1 MKKTD
6 GIFFDLGGTLR
17 LEIKDAA
24 FQNAAKRELHAMI
37 RPDADV
43 ETFYSQLTTR
53 FSIYKSWAVNTRREV
68 GDALLWGLFL
78 QPELEESWVKQHCHE
93 LTYLFR
99 KTKGR
104 RQTVSHGTEVVR
116 ELKARGYRL
125 GIISNLIGEDYEVNQ
140 WLREERLEDA
150 FETIVLSSVCGL
162 RKPGDAIYRLAC
174 DDMGIE
180 PNRCAS
186 VADNLDTDIPGA
198 VKAGIGVNVLFH
210 SPEQRHIVPITD
222 ANRPDYEIR
231 DFLELLR
238 IFEG

>member
-1 MKKTD
+1 MKQVD
-6 GIFFDLGGTLR
+6 GIFIDLGGTLR

-24 FQNAAKRELHAMI
+24 YQDAAKRELHAMI
-37 RPDADV
+37 RPDSDV

-78 QPELEESWVKQHCHE
+78 LPELDENWVRQHCHE

-104 RQTVSHGTEVVR
+104 RETVPHGADVVR
-116 ELKARGYRL
+116 ELKARGYRM
-125 GIISNLIGEDYEVNQ
+125 GIISNLIGEDYEVKQ
-140 WLREERLEDA
+140 WLQDEHLENV

-162 RKPGDAIYRLAC
+162 RKPGDAIFRLAC
-174 DDMGIE
+174 DDMGLE

-186 VADNLDTDIPGA
+186 IGDNLDNDIPGA
-198 VKAGIGVNVLFH
+198 QRAGIGMNILFH
-210 SPEQRHIVPITD
+210 SPERRHIVPITD
-222 ANRPDYEIR
+222 ANRPDYEIWDFR
-231 DFLELLR
+231 DLLQ
-238 IFEG
+238 IFA

>member
-1 MKKTD
+1 MRKAD

-24 FQNAAKRELHAMI
+24 YQDAAKRELHALLH
-37 RPDADV
+37 PDTDV

-68 GDALLWGLFL
+68 GDAVLWGLFL
-78 QPELEESWVKQHCHE
+78 QPELDESFVKAHCHE
-93 LTYLFR
+93 LSYLFR

-104 RQTVSHGTEVVR
+104 RETVPHGAEVLW

-125 GIISNLIGEDYEVNQ
+125 GIISNLIGEDAEVKQ
-140 WLREERLEDA
+140 WILGEHLEGI

-180 PNRCAS
+180 PARCAS
-186 VADNLDTDIPGA
+186 VGDNLENDIPGA
-198 VKAGIGVNVLFH
+198 WRAGIGLNILYH

-222 ANRPDYEIR
+222 ANRPDFEIW
-231 DFLELLR
+231 DFRELLH
-238 IFEG
+238 IFEA

>member
-1 MKKTD
+1 MKQAD

-17 LEIKDAA
+17 LEVKDAA
-24 FQNAAKRELHAMI
+24 FQDAAKKQLHEMI
-37 RPDADV
+37 HPDADV
-43 ETFYSQLTTR
+43 ETFYNQLTTR

-78 QPELEESWVKQHCHE
+78 QPELDENWVRQHCHE
-93 LTYLFR
+93 LTYVFR

-104 RQTVSHGTEVVR
+104 RETASHAVAVIN

-125 GIISNLIGEDYEVNQ
+125 GIISNLIGEDYEVNR
-140 WLREERLEDA
+140 WLHEEHLEGA

-174 DDMGIE
+174 DDMGLE
-180 PNRCAS
+180 PMRCVS
-186 VADNLDTDIPGA
+186 IGDNLDNDIPGA
-198 VKAGIGVNVLFH
+198 VKAGIGMNILYH
-210 SPEQRHIVPITD
+210 SPEHRHIVPITD

-231 DFLELLR
+231 DFRELLQ
-238 IFEG
+238 IFEA

>member
-1 MKKTD
+1 
-6 GIFFDLGGTLR
+6 
-17 LEIKDAA
+17 
-24 FQNAAKRELHAMI
+24 MI
-37 RPDADV
+37 RPDMDV
-43 ETFYSQLTTR
+43 EAFYNQLTTR

-68 GDALLWGLFL
+68 GDATLWGLFL
-78 QPELEESWVKQHCHE
+78 QPELDENWVGQHCHE

-104 RQTVSHGTEVVR
+104 RDTAPHAVEVLR

-125 GIISNLIGEDYEVNQ
+125 GIISNLIGEDYEVNR
-140 WLREERLEDA
+140 WLHDEHLTDT

-180 PNRCAS
+180 PGRCAS
-186 VADNLDTDIPGA
+186 IGDNLDNDMPGA
-198 VKAGIGVNVLFH
+198 SKVGIGVNILFH
-210 SPEQRHIVPITD
+210 SPERRHIVPITD

-231 DFLELLR
+231 DFRELLH
-238 IFEG
+238 IFEA

>member
-1 MKKTD
+1 MRPSD
-6 GIFFDLGGTLR
+6 AIFFDLGGTLR
-17 LEIKDAA
+17 LEIKDAV
-24 FQNAAKRELHAMI
+24 FQDEAKRALHAMI
-37 RPDADV
+37 RPEADV

-78 QPELEESWVKQHCHE
+78 QPELDEVWVKQHCHE

-99 KTKGR
+99 KTKGKR
-104 RQTVSHGTEVVR
+104 VTVANGAEVLR

-125 GIISNLIGEDYEVNQ
+125 GVISNLIGEDYEVNR
-140 WLREERLEDA
+140 WLHEEHLENV

-180 PNRCAS
+180 PRRCAS
-186 VADNLDTDIPGA
+186 VGDNLDNDLPGA
-198 VKAGIGVNVLFH
+198 VKAGIGKNILFH
-210 SPEQRHIVPITD
+210 SPEQRHIIPITD

-231 DFLELLR
+231 DFRELLN
-238 IFEG
+238 IFA